1 MQSSGKLITSFRRT
15 IAQILDPI
23 FRKVN
28 AFARFLTFAQITV
41 LSPFGMTERKKSPPE
56 NKSTPRP
63 KRHRARWAAILVLL
77 IVVLLS
83 GLAIAN
89 YANQT
94 DWVPQLVDAVRNLP
108 FVGPDRVAA
117 LEDLVYTAQDS
128 WNQFYY
134 DRTHGP
140 IVVAATPDVRS
151 SVITQ
156 APTAS
161 APDPEN
167 TPTKGKVS
175 SPAVTPM
182 ATAPITVTA
191 SVANKLP
198 SPFAPII
205 LSDPQSGEGMWTAR
219 DMPVGFEQT
228 PPILHTFYRPDPERP
243 YARVD
248 LVWMDLSQ
256 TELTLVQGTNEPR
269 PIDGIRGT
277 GVIPP
282 TIREGGGLLAAWNGG
297 FLTLHGAYGMMLN
310 RRIIAPPRDGFAALA
325 QYEDGKWKLG
335 VWGTDITMTPDLVS
349 FRQNGPILIDRGVL
363 NQDPNLTWGKSVAG
377 ETRIWRSGIGLTADG
392 DLIYGVGNSLSAQTL
407 GEAIRRAGA
416 VEAMEL
422 DVNAWHAFF
431 FTYELTPTGL
441 VATKLNSAIPGSLLT
456 YQRPYDRDFMYLTL
470 KP

>member
-1 MQSSGKLITSFRRT
+1 
-15 IAQILDPI
+15 
-23 FRKVN
+23 
-28 AFARFLTFAQITV
+28 
-41 LSPFGMTERKKSPPE
+41 MTERKKSTPP
-56 NKSTPRP
+56 P
-63 KRHRARWAAILVLL
+63 KRRRARWGAILVLL
-77 IVVLLS
+77 IVLVGLS
-83 GLAIAN
+83 GFAIAN
-89 YANQT
+89 NASQS
-94 DWVPQLVDAVRNLP
+94 DWVPQLVDFARNLP

-117 LEDLVYTAQDS
+117 LEDLVYNAQDAWS
-128 WNQFYY
+128 QFYY

-140 IVVAATPDVRS
+140 IVVAATPNVQS

-161 APDPEN
+161 AVDPEN

-175 SPAVTPM
+175 SPAATPI
-182 ATAPITVTA
+182 ATAPNAVTA
-191 SVANKLP
+191 LAAIKLP

-248 LVWMDLSQ
+248 IAWMDLSQ
-256 TELTLVQGTNEPR
+256 TELTLVQGTSEPR

-277 GVIPP
+277 GVIPL
-282 TIREGGGLLAAWNGG
+282 TVRDGGGLLAAWNGG

-325 QYEDGKWKLG
+325 QYADGKWKLG
-335 VWGTDITMTPDLVS
+335 VWGTDVTMTPDLVS
-349 FRQNGPILIDRGVL
+349 FRQNGPILIDRGIL
-363 NQDPNLTWGKSVAG
+363 NQDPNLTWGKSVSG
-377 ETRIWRSGIGLTADG
+377 ETRIWRSGIGLTKSG
-392 DLIYGVGNSLSAQTL
+392 DLIYAVGSSLSAQTL
-407 GEAIRRAGA
+407 GEAMRRAGA

-431 FTYELTPTGL
+431 FTYELRPTGL